1 MERDGQLIAHGG
13 LWPLWI
19 LTGEDETAGL
29 HVIDWAGKPG
39 AASAGAS
46 VMRQLGRLGAF
57 VCAAG
62 GS

>member
-13 LWPLWI
+13 VWPLWI

-46 VMRQLGRLGAF
+46 VMR
-57 VCAAG
+57 
-62 GS
+62 